1 MTILPPPRSRRCLQ
15 SPPLERVVR
24 VDVWSDVVCPW
35 CYIGKRR
42 LEAALERFPHRD
54 GVEVVF
60 HSFELDPSA
69 PRDSATSLV
78 DMLATKY
85 GMSRAKAEEMQ
96 RSVTAVAA
104 EDGLDFHLDEA
115 APANT
120 FDAHR
125 LLHLAKAR
133 GKQEAVK
140 EALFAAYFTEGRKVG
155 ETATLVEVGVG
166 AGLPEADVRAVVAD
180 ASAYA
185 AEVRAD
191 ENTARQY
198 GIRGVPFFVL
208 DEKYGISGAQP
219 ADALLAAL
227 SRAWSE
233 RPVDLA
239 PAAACE
245 DDACEVPPKAD

>member
-1 MTILPPPRSRRCLQ
+1 M
-15 SPPLERVVR
+15 R

-54 GVEVVF
+54 EVEVVF

-69 PRDSATSLV
+69 PKESSANLV
-78 DMLATKY
+78 DLLAKKY
-85 GMSRAKAEEMQ
+85 GMPRQKAEEMQ
-96 RSVTAVAA
+96 RNVTAVAA
-104 EDGLDFHLDEA
+104 DDGLDFHLENA

-125 LLHLAKAR
+125 LIHFAKSR
-133 GKQEAVK
+133 GKQEEVK

-155 ETATLVEVGVG
+155 SADTLVAVGVA
-166 AGLPEADVRAVVAD
+166 AGLPEADVRAVVTD

-191 ENTARQY
+191 ENKARQY

-208 DEKYGISGAQP
+208 ADKYGISGAQP
-219 ADALLAAL
+219 ADTLLAAL

-233 RPVDLA
+233 RPVEVA
-239 PAAACE
+239 PGAACD
-245 DDACEVPPKAD
+245 DDACEVPAKGN